1 VTSIISENTASA
13 HPSQK
18 GDAEAPS
25 SNIQAPEK
33 FQSPN
38 LKVQGTHLDIRAC
51 DSMDVGGWV
60 LELSEV
66 VVFLR
71 NRRSGTYNLEYKMG
85 RIRLLSETVASQVA
99 AGEVVERP
107 ASVVKELIENSLDAG
122 AQKIDVIIR
131 RGGISLVRV
140 IDDGCGMDRDDAL
153 LSLERHATSK
163 IRSAADLQAVATL
176 GFRGEALPSIAS
188 VSRFRITTREAHA
201 IAGTEIIVNGGKL
214 EIVRD
219 GGEAPGTQ
227 IEVRS
232 LFYNLPARRK
242 FLRSEN
248 TESRNIEHQLHLQAI
263 GHSQIAFSLL
273 RDDRLLFRLPA
284 AATLSDRIRDLYDA
298 ELLARLVEINGTALR
313 NSRIGG
319 FIGQAG
325 LSRQT
330 RAQQLIFVNG
340 RAIESSLIT
349 AAIREGY
356 HTALMKGQYPV
367 TFLFLE
373 LDPAAVDVNVHP
385 AKREVRFRDPAGV
398 REVIV
403 RCIQQTL
410 EGGRAE
416 WQDKFRAPVSS
427 LATIGGK
434 AAPNMTL
441 RPEVSAPEESHR
453 ELPHLASP
461 AGHRVTGGATHSEAA
476 SSEIVG
482 QAQRLPAP
490 RDQFASDALALQ
502 QHARKAAQQ
511 EFQIIGVLSKLY
523 VLMENADGLVLVDQH
538 AAHERI
544 LFEELRRRMEEQGVP
559 TQRLLLPQTFDV
571 APRDADWIERNLS
584 TLQRMGIGIESFGP
598 DTFKIDSVPG
608 FLNVSDPAQFMRKVI
623 DDLKSATNSASAMRL
638 GEEMIA
644 KTVCRHAVKA
654 NDPLRYPEVEK
665 LIRDLLDC
673 DLPYC
678 CPHGRPTM
686 IQISLAE
693 LEKKFGRK
701 V

>member
-1 VTSIISENTASA
+1 MLGALPGNQV
-13 HPSQK
+13 
-18 GDAEAPS
+18 
-25 SNIQAPEK
+25 
-33 FQSPN
+33 
-38 LKVQGTHLDIRAC
+38 HL
-51 DSMDVGGWV
+51 
-60 LELSEV
+60 
-66 VVFLR
+66 
-71 NRRSGTYNLEYKMG
+71 NRMG

-107 ASVVKELIENSLDAG
+107 ASVVKELVENSLDAG
-122 AQKIDVIIR
+122 ARNIDVVIR

-188 VSRFRITTREAHA
+188 VSRFRLTTREGDA
-201 IAGTEIIVNGGKL
+201 IAGTEIIVNGGK
-214 EIVRD
+214 IDVVRD

-227 IEVRS
+227 VEVRS

-248 TESRNIEHQLHLQAI
+248 TESRNIEHQIHLQAI
-263 GHSQIAFSLL
+263 GHPEIGFSLM
-273 RDDRLLFRLPA
+273 RDDRILFQLPA
-284 AATLSDRIRDLYDA
+284 TATLGDRIRDLYGV
-298 ELLARLVEINGTALR
+298 ELLQRLVEVNGAA
-313 NSRIGG
+313 SPKIQISG

-330 RAQQLIFVNG
+330 RSQQLVFVNG

-349 AAIREGY
+349 GAVREGY

-367 TFLFLE
+367 TFLFVE
-373 LDPAAVDVNVHP
+373 LDPGAVDVNVHP
-385 AKREVRFRDPAGV
+385 AKREVRFRDPNGV
-398 REVIV
+398 REAVV

-410 EGGRAE
+410 EDARAD
-416 WQDKFRAPVSS
+416 WQEKFRAPVRPGPAAAASV
-427 LATIGGK
+427 K
-434 AAPNMTL
+434 AAPDLSL
-441 RPEVSAPEESHR
+441 RSEVTAPEATHR
-453 ELPHLASP
+453 ELPHLGTVAGIADPGRVRGSEIAGQVPRLPERFDSTRDSP
-461 AGHRVTGGATHSEAA
+461 ALQPQQRVTK
-476 SSEIVG
+476 
-482 QAQRLPAP
+482 P
-490 RDQFASDALALQ
+490 
-502 QHARKAAQQ
+502 AQQ
-511 EFQIIGVLSKLY
+511 QFEIIGVLSKLY
-523 VLMENADGLVLVDQH
+523 VLMENANGLVLVDQH
-538 AAHERI
+538 AAHERV
-544 LFEELRRRMEEQGVP
+544 LFEELRRRMEQHGVP
-559 TQRLLLPQTFDV
+559 TQKLLLPQTFDV
-571 APRDADWIERNLS
+571 PPRDADWIEHNLPV
-584 TLQRMGIGIESFGP
+584 LQRMGIGIESFGP
-598 DTFKIDSVPG
+598 DTFKIDSLPS
-608 FLNVSDPAQFMRKVI
+608 FLDVSDAAQFMRKVI
-623 DDLKSATNSASAMRL
+623 DDLKSVSNNASAMRL

-644 KTVCRHAVKA
+644 KSVCRHAVKA

-701 V
+701 I